1 MASGENIPRKRTYT
15 AAMEATAPRFHH
27 EISQTAPARLGID
40 RNRADLKLALA
51 CVPCSSTKDVE
62 DYIAKIAPALGM
74 SRGRTLQYIDVG
86 MQLERLPRLK
96 ELLLKRAQLPLPHM
110 RVIAT
115 AILPL
120 DDPSAV
126 RYFEDHLLELITPR
140 VNGEV
145 LRGVRSLQQN
155 IQRLIDEVSPLLRP
169 KNEYDP
175 PITSFQK
182 GIEQKAGESIKFELK
197 DTLTEVTMEL
207 MPERAIEFQK
217 VLEEITAD
225 QDCDFVEAFSHLLH
239 GTAQV
244 TATLNLYCPLT
255 QDKPQ
260 EAWIGGLGWI
270 NKIAAESWLD
280 RVTSIRLLA
289 DEKTEKYSPTERQR
303 TYIQGRD
310 GTCRFPGCDVDA
322 TKCDIDHIQPYNH
335 ENPDEGGQ
343 TETPNLHCLCRRH
356 HNLKTAGLWN
366 VVRDID
372 GVEYWTSAT
381 DQSAEKAA
389 LISTESG
396 PLSGHGR
403 YSFDLR
409 KTKKAQTLKEYNEQR
424 LENLRESQELTNQA
438 REELGMNK
446 NERKSEA
453 DEPTTPEAPETPE
466 TPEAL
471 EDEPPF

>member
-1 MASGENIPRKRTYT
+1 MASGERKQQKRTYA
-15 AAMEATAPRFHH
+15 AAMEATAPLFHH
-27 EISQTAPARLGID
+27 EISQAAPARLGIE

-51 CVPCSSTKDVE
+51 CIPASSTEDVE

-74 SRGRTLQYIDVG
+74 SRARTLQYIDVG

-110 RVIAT
+110 RAIAS

-120 DDPSAV
+120 DDPSTV
-126 RYFEDHLLELITPR
+126 RYFEDQVLELVTPR

-155 IQRLIDEVSPLLRP
+155 IQRLVNEVCPLLRP

-182 GIEQKAGESIKFELK
+182 GIEQRVGESIKFELK
-197 DTLTEVTMEL
+197 DNLTEVTMEL

-217 VLEEITAD
+217 VLEAITAD
-225 QDCDFVEAFSHLLH
+225 QDCGFVEAFSHLLH

-270 NKIAAESWLD
+270 DKIATESWLD

-289 DEKTEKYSPTERQR
+289 DEKTEKYTPTERQR
-303 TYIQGRD
+303 TYVQGRD
-310 GTCRFPGCDVDA
+310 GTCRFPGYDIDA

-335 ENPDEGGQ
+335 ENPEEGGQ

-366 VVRDID
+366 AVRDID
-372 GVEYWTSAT
+372 GVEYWTST
-381 DQSAEKAA
+381 TNQSTEKAT

-409 KTKKAQTLKEYNEQR
+409 KTKKVQTLKEYNEQR

-446 NERKSEA
+446 NEKNTED
-453 DEPTTPEAPETPE
+453 DEPTSPEAPETS
-466 TPEAL
+466 EAP

>member
-1 MASGENIPRKRTYT
+1 MASGERIPRKRTYA

-27 EISQTAPARLGID
+27 EISQAAPARLGIE

-51 CVPCSSTKDVE
+51 CVPPSSSKDVE

-74 SRGRTLQYIDVG
+74 SRARTLQYIDVG

-110 RVIAT
+110 RAIAS

-120 DDPSAV
+120 DDPSTV
-126 RYFEDHLLELITPR
+126 RYFEDNLLELITPR
-140 VNGEV
+140 INGEV

-155 IQRLIDEVSPLLRP
+155 IQRLVNEVCPLLRP

-182 GIEQKAGESIKFELK
+182 GIEQKVGESIKFELK
-197 DTLTEVTMEL
+197 DGISEVTMDL
-207 MPERAIEFQK
+207 VPERALEFQK

-225 QDCDFVEAFSHLLH
+225 RDCGFVEAFSHLLH

-244 TATLNLYCPLT
+244 TATLNLYCPLA

-270 NKIAAESWLD
+270 NKIATESWLD
-280 RVTSIRLLA
+280 RVTSIRLMA

-303 TYIQGRD
+303 TYVQGRD

-335 ENPDEGGQ
+335 ENPEDGGQ

-381 DQSAEKAA
+381 DQSAEKTT

-396 PLSGHGR
+396 PLAGHGR

-438 REELGMNK
+438 REELGL
-446 NERKSEA
+446 NE
-453 DEPTTPEAPETPE
+453 DESNEEI
-466 TPEAL
+466 

>member
-1 MASGENIPRKRTYT
+1 
-15 AAMEATAPRFHH
+15 
-27 EISQTAPARLGID
+27 
-40 RNRADLKLALA
+40 
-51 CVPCSSTKDVE
+51 
-62 DYIAKIAPALGM
+62 M
-74 SRGRTLQYIDVG
+74 SRGRTLQYIDIG

-120 DDPSAV
+120 DDASTV
-126 RYFEDHLLELITPR
+126 KYFEDHLLELITPR
-140 VNGEV
+140 VNGEA

-155 IQRLIDEVSPLLRP
+155 IQRFINEVSPLLRP

-197 DTLTEVTMEL
+197 DNLTEVTMEL

-217 VLEEITAD
+217 VLEEIAAD

-270 NKIAAESWLD
+270 NKIATESWLD

-303 TYIQGRD
+303 TYVQGRD

-335 ENPDEGGQ
+335 ENPEEGGQ

-381 DQSAEKAA
+381 DQSTERAA

-396 PLSGHGR
+396 PLAGHGR

-446 NERKSEA
+446 NERNGEA
-453 DEPTTPEAPETPE
+453 DEPTTPE
-466 TPEAL
+466 TPEAPEAP